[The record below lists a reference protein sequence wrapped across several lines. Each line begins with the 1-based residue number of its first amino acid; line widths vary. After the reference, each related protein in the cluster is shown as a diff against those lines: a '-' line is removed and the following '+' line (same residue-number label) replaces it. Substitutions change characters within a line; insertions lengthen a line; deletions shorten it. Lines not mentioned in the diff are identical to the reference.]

1 MHWIALLIL
10 ALYVI
15 AGAAVI
21 AVGGLYLLGEAIIN
35 AFSNLSKKHSSSPS
49 ISDSST
55 YWADREAIKQYSEDR
70 KQFIEL
76 LKERHSVFDE
86 ADICQ
91 GAIDKIKAMPG
102 DYEAKSGYVLYWSNR
117 KKKAQKERIGN
128 QNNTGKTL
136 ELAKEAAFEHMPGQ
150 IQSDGKSLE
159 ELNKYLKTQRWHAD
173 QARMVWGLDVEEA
186 LCNQALVKIRQASSI
201 SDDDKQ
207 KFISYWEKRL
217 DYLRSCKKQGGSPS
231 RVQTSYP
238 LEQNANDDSE
248 CTQDDDTAAHVDLH
262 KEQRDKQYIDKQLDH
277 NKEAIELEKVSALVG
292 ILQSVESSKKA
303 REESNVQAEELS
315 KAIQNNTVSKD
326 LLKPDADKPSKLHG
340 YDDWKQDVI
349 DYVAAVHLA
358 GQFKN
363 RYSAMQSAIFVAN
376 KIILEFL
383 ASDGNTDFFSFV
395 LKRCDEMPFSTPS
408 EKLVYDLNGEIAKML
423 ASGAKEG
430 EIKRHIENKLSNS
443 EKGNRPR
450 PEDIYPLEST
460 GNADIDSFA
469 RLAKAVSH
477 IRLKH
482 LNISDE
488 EIDEGLGVAGKKYNK
503 REWKTFEDYFSNA
516 FQFGYLTERRFQRL
530 YTILYNIAKAK
541 QDGLSNTEIIR
552 QVGDLY
558 VIDEK
563 KNKQTIEAKKVA
575 PQSNDDD
582 RANDIIPYRS
592 FTKEEHSII
601 AVASRV
607 TRELYHHRLFKRTAR
622 IAIDFINK
630 YHKLPPAEVLPEKQ
644 YITLSAALLKREDS
658 LMSTVYDTIVHITDC
673 IFSGKSEED
682 TFNELKE
689 RELKTFVESGT
700 ISGNKG
706 KKQIV
711 SVAHSAYLDLKG
723 AVVASEIPSDK
734 MDLMP
739 LAEHLNDLCNRN
751 YSTKAQYYKAMLALI
766 NQNGA
771 RSFQQQ
777 EIKVMKYILLCKVN
791 DAPNVSF
798 RALVGSKFPELYRKQ
813 APKSRKR

>member
-1 MHWIALLIL
+1 MHWLALLIL
-10 ALYVI
+10 ALYVL
-15 AGAAVI
+15 AYAAV
-21 AVGGLYLLGEAIIN
+21 AVLGGLYLLGEAIVKAI
-35 AFSNLSKKHSSSPS
+35 SNHSKKRSSSPS
-49 ISDSST
+49 VTNPST
-55 YWADREAIKQYSEDR
+55 YWADREAIKQYSEER

-86 ADICQ
+86 EDICQ

-102 DYEAKSGYVLYWSNR
+102 EYEAKSGYVLYWSNR

-128 QNNTGKTL
+128 QSNKGQTL
-136 ELAKEAAFEHMPGQ
+136 ELAKEAALEAMSGQ
-150 IQSDGKSLE
+150 VQSEGMSLE
-159 ELNKYLKTQRWHAD
+159 ELNNYLKTQRWRVD
-173 QARMVWGLDVEEA
+173 RARMAWGPDVEIS
-186 LCNQALVKIRQASSI
+186 LCIQALVQIWHASI
-201 SDDDKQ
+201 SDNAKQ
-207 KFISYWEKRL
+207 SLISNWKKRL
-217 DYLRSCKKQGGSPS
+217 DYLRSCNKQGIAPS
-231 RVQTSYP
+231 RSLTSYSYD
-238 LEQNANDDSE
+238 LIADEDFE
-248 CTQDDDTAAHVDLH
+248 GTQDNDTVGGDLD
-262 KEQRDKQYIDKQLDH
+262 EELVDKQSVDKQLDQ
-277 NKEAIELEKVSALVG
+277 NKKAIEHEKVSALVG
-292 ILQSVESSKKA
+292 ILQSVENSKKA
-303 REESNVQAEELS
+303 FAASNVQAEELS

-326 LLKPDADKPSKLHG
+326 LLNPDADKPSGLLG

-349 DYVAAVHLA
+349 DYVAAVHLL
-358 GQFKN
+358 GRFKN
-363 RYSAMQSAIFVAN
+363 RYSAMQSAVFVAN
-376 KIILEFL
+376 EIIMEFL
-383 ASDGNTDFFSFV
+383 ASDGKTDFFSFV

-423 ASGAKEG
+423 AAGAKEG
-430 EIKRHIENKLSNS
+430 DIKRHLENRLSEH
-443 EKGNRPR
+443 EKASRPS
-450 PEDIYPLEST
+450 PEEIYPLEST

-488 EIDEGLGVAGKKYNK
+488 EIDEGLGVASKKYNK

-563 KNKQTIEAKKVA
+563 KNKQTVEAKKVA

-607 TRELYHHRLFKRTAR
+607 TRELYHHRLFKRTAK

-644 YITLSAALLKREDS
+644 YITISAALLKREDS
-658 LMSTVYDTIVHITDC
+658 LMSTVYDTVVHITEC
-673 IFSGKSEED
+673 IFSGKSERE

-689 RELKTFVESGT
+689 WELKTFVESGT

-739 LAEHLNDLCNRN
+739 LAEHLDELCNRN

-798 RALVGSKFPELYRKQ
+798 RALVGSKFPELYRK
-813 APKSRKR
+813 KSDKNRKR